1 MTWLRVYFAV
11 LAVTVAAACASPL
24 RTPPLRVPN
33 DAVVER

>member
-1 MTWLRVYFAV
+1 MIWLRVYFAV

-24 RTPPLRVPN
+24 QAAPLRVPD